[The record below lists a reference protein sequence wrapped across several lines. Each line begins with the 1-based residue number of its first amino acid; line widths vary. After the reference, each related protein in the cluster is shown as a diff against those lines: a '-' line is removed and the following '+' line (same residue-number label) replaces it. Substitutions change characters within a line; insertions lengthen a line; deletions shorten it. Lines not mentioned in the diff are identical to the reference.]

1 VVERE
6 PVTRA
11 LRPPPEVDLSRLA
24 MEERRNLPRSRHRP
38 ERTTRR
44 DLFHYRLRMAE
55 ATYVIDKKRAK
66 SQGEY
71 PGHDLKR
78 VPIDVAVASIFDRRN
93 WRPKPAADDAKD
105 ALAFLDRFFT
115 DDAVRQQKPSLD
127 ELEALWGYG
136 RHSMHRDA
144 KLSLF
149 LAWGGP
155 EWLLSRALGGGRYA
169 WDSPKGT
176 LVVDDGRPLSNWDLE
191 YAIAAVEEWGGLSRE
206 VLLAACKSAK
216 LPLTDRSCMAS
227 LFDDAGWAGELVE
240 EWIARGTSRQES
252 WNNCMLL
259 GLIDD
264 ADRFE
269 RFVASFGD
277 QIRYIGRSA
286 RLGRALDRVPA
297 PVLERVVVGLL
308 DRGLKEKWK
317 ASDVEPWAKLLTH
330 VKSAE
335 AARAIAQWIAEKS
348 VAKLATD
355 YFRTHPD
362 LANQALGALAKGK
375 GKAAPIAKAILDSIA
390 RAPARAAAADAEDDV
405 KPAKASKSAEKASKS
420 AEKASKSTEKASKGT
435 AKASKGTAKASKSS
449 TEASPSLPSVLTDPP
464 WQSKTPRV
472 RPRVALELLVDRETF
487 EPKVGGWTH
496 RPAPNRGP
504 ETDARILGGRPPSEL
519 HESSAFGVTDAV
531 ALEALRDRGHVSRY
545 HLDGMV
551 AWLGE
556 PLVPLAIRSIAVN
569 LLEMHPMLSRAASSR
584 LALPCARAAQKRSG
598 GAERVAA
605 RAGIAEHPDDT
616 ALGLVPA
623 ALSEDDVEA
632 SIASD
637 VLRSLVKSGHAA
649 LVARAASR
657 YGAAAKA
664 AIDDVLAASPYDRY
678 PSKLPSKAKWALPA
692 QIGTLEI
699 EGGESLTEAQGTALV
714 QMLQFS
720 AIGDPYP
727 GATDTIALA
736 TTSSRERMAK
746 ALFDE
751 YLLAGSPP
759 SHAWVLGAITW
770 LAPVSSIALLAS
782 HMRAWAADGKVAL
795 LHDSLEALASIG
807 SDEALVVVYDAGQRS
822 RYDDTRDKVRA
833 ILESV
838 AKERGVRYEVLE
850 DMLVPELGL
859 ESGAVALDLGA
870 RRLAVRLG
878 DHLDAVLTDDTGNTL
893 AAFPRKAK
901 SDDAAKY
908 DAAKARFAAL
918 LEASEAVGKGQ
929 VLRLERALR
938 AQRQWSVEEL
948 RTWVL
953 PQPLVRHLA
962 CRLIWQV
969 VGAGTLFRVAEDL
982 SLADANDDTLAWPAA
997 QARVVI
1003 AHPLRAPGLAAFQ
1016 RWVDDYR
1023 VIQPFAQIGREVFSP
1038 TADERAKGRV
1048 ERAVGRKAPYLSV
1061 LGLTLGMGW
1070 KPIPPGDKGIDAIT
1084 RELPSGVAANGLVA
1098 RLAISPGLLFGAA
1111 KGRPEQTLGVLT
1123 LANEA
1128 REPTSFDGLD
1138 ALDASELL
1146 RDVLTL

>member
-1 VVERE
+1 
-6 PVTRA
+6 
-11 LRPPPEVDLSRLA
+11 
-24 MEERRNLPRSRHRP
+24 
-38 ERTTRR
+38 
-44 DLFHYRLRMAE
+44 MAD
-55 ATYVIDKKRAK
+55 AVYAIDEKRAK

-78 VPIDVAVASIFDRRN
+78 VEVAAAVASIFEVRH

-115 DDAVRQQKPSLD
+115 DDALRTQKPSLD
-127 ELEALWGYG
+127 DLEALWGYG

-155 EWLLSRALGGGRYA
+155 EWLLSRALGGGRYG
-169 WDSPKGT
+169 WDPPKGT
-176 LVVDDGRPLSNWDLE
+176 LVVDDGRPLGSWDLE
-191 YAIAAVEEWGGLSRE
+191 YAIAAVQAWGGLSRE
-206 VLLAACKSAK
+206 VLLAACKKAK
-216 LPLTDRSCMAS
+216 LPLADRSRMAS
-227 LFDDAGWAGELVE
+227 LFDDADWAGELAD
-240 EWIARGTSRQES
+240 EWIAKGTSRQES

-277 QIRYIGRSA
+277 QIRFIGRSA

-297 PVLERVVVGLL
+297 RVLERVVVGLL
-308 DRGLKEKWK
+308 DRGVKEKWK

-330 VKSAE
+330 VRSSE
-335 AARAIAQWIAEKS
+335 AARAIAQWIGEKS
-348 VAKLATD
+348 VAKLAAD

-362 LANQALGALAKGK
+362 LASDALGPLAKGK

-390 RAPARAAAADAEDDV
+390 RAPAVEDDV
-405 KPAKASKSAEKASKS
+405 KPAKASKSTAKASEGPAKASKS
-420 AEKASKSTEKASKGT
+420 AVKASKGT
-435 AKASKGTAKASKSS
+435 AKASEGSGKPSKSS
-449 TEASPSLPSVLTDPP
+449 TKASPSLPSALTDPP

-487 EPKVGGWTH
+487 VPKVGGWTH

-504 ETDARILGGRPPSEL
+504 ETDARILDGRPPSEL
-519 HESSAFGVTDAV
+519 YESSAFGLTDAV
-531 ALEALRDRGHVSRY
+531 ALEALRDRAHVSRY

-605 RAGIAEHPDDT
+605 RAWIAEHPEDT

-637 VLRSLVKSGHAA
+637 GLRSLVKAGHAE
-649 LVARAASR
+649 LVAAAANR
-657 YGAAAKA
+657 YGAVAKA
-664 AIDDVLAASPYDRY
+664 AIDTVLAASAYDRY

-699 EGGESLTEAQGTALV
+699 EGGEPLTEAQGTALV

-736 TTSSRERMAK
+736 TKASRERMAK

-770 LAPVSSIALLAS
+770 LAPVSSIALLAG

-870 RRLAVRLG
+870 RKLAVRLG
-878 DHLDAVLTDDTGNTL
+878 DHLEAVLTDDTGNTL

-918 LEASEAVGKGQ
+918 LEASEVVGKGQ

-938 AQRQWSVEEL
+938 AQRAWRVSEL
-948 RTWVL
+948 RTLVL

-962 CRLIWQV
+962 CRLVWQV
-969 VGAGTLFRVAEDL
+969 VGTDVLFRVSEDL
-982 SLADANDDTLAWPAA
+982 SLADANDDTLAWPEGDVK
-997 QARVVI
+997 VVI

-1016 RWVDDYR
+1016 RWIDDYR
-1023 VIQPFAQIGREVFSP
+1023 VIQPFAQIGREIFLP
-1038 TADERAKGRV
+1038 TDDERAKGRV

-1084 RELPSGVAANGLVA
+1084 RELPSAAASGLVA
-1098 RLAISPGLLFGAA
+1098 RLAITPGLLFGAA
-1111 KGRPEQTLGVLT
+1111 KGRPEQTLGALT
-1123 LANEA
+1123 LENEA
-1128 REPTSFDGLD
+1128 REPASFEGLD
-1138 ALDASELL
+1138 ALDASELI
-1146 RDVLTL
+1146 RDVMTL